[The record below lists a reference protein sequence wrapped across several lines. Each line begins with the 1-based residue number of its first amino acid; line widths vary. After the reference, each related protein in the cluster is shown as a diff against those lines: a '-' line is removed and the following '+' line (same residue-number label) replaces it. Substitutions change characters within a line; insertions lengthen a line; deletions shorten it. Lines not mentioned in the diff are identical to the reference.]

1 MDHWVPMAHCLTA
14 SDEEPTAA
22 GVAVSLGSITEG
34 RLEVEVRSPAASIT
48 VPLSSAQDD
57 LADLLRFTSLVE
69 QGANPHLVFA
79 GDGVNVFAVF
89 PYHGMEGVSLR
100 IRRPRPADESELKDV
115 VTSRRAVVAVFSPLA
130 RGSEERRVG
139 KGCVSVW

>member
-69 QGANPHLVFA
+69 QGANPHLVF
-79 GDGVNVFAVF
+79 DG
-89 PYHGMEGVSLR
+89 R
-100 IRRPRPADESELKDV
+100 
-115 VTSRRAVVAVFSPLA
+115 
-130 RGSEERRVG
+130 SEERRVG
-139 KGCVSVW
+139 NECVSTCRSRWSP

>member
-34 RLEVEVRSPAASIT
+34 RLEVEVRSTAASII

-57 LADLLRFTSLVE
+57 LADLLRFTSLLE
-69 QGANPHLVFA
+69 QGSNPHPVFA
-79 GDGVNVFAVF
+79 GHGVNVFAVF
-89 PYHGMEGVSLR
+89 HYHDMEVVRLSN
-100 IRRPRPADESELKDV
+100 RPHRPGSWSDRKSVAN
-115 VTSRRAVVAVFSPLA
+115 TSKWTG
-130 RGSEERRVG
+130 RGG
-139 KGCVSVW
+139 GL

>member
-89 PYHGMEGVSLR
+89 PYHGMEGVRLR
-100 IRRPRPADESELKDV
+100 IRRTRPDAES
-115 VTSRRAVVAVFSPLA
+115 R
-130 RGSEERRVG
+130 SEERRVG
-139 KGCVSVW
+139 QECVSTCRSRWSPDH

>member
-1 MDHWVPMAHCLTA
+1 MDHWVPMAHCLTD
-14 SDEEPTAA
+14 SYEEPTAE

-89 PYHGMEGVSLR
+89 PYHGMEGVRLR
-100 IRRPRPADESELKDV
+100 IRRTRPYDESELRDV
-115 VTSRRAVVAVFSPLA
+115 R
-130 RGSEERRVG
+130 SEERRVG
-139 KGCVSVW
+139 KGCVSTCSLRVSPVH

>member
-1 MDHWVPMAHCLTA
+1 MRI
-14 SDEEPTAA
+14 SDWSSD
-22 GVAVSLGSITEG
+22 VCSSDL
-34 RLEVEVRSPAASIT
+34 SIT

-89 PYHGMEGVSLR
+89 PYHGMEGVRLR
-100 IRRPRPADESELKDV
+100 IRRTRPDDESELRDV
-115 VTSRRAVVAVFSPLA
+115 VTSRREVVAGFRTLA
-130 RGSEERRVG
+130 RATAAHQTGRAHV
-139 KGCVSVW
+139 

>member
-1 MDHWVPMAHCLTA
+1 MRI
-14 SDEEPTAA
+14 SDWSSD
-22 GVAVSLGSITEG
+22 VCSSDL
-34 RLEVEVRSPAASIT
+34 SIT

-89 PYHGMEGVSLR
+89 PYHGMEGIRLR
-100 IRRPRPADESELKDV
+100 IRRTRPD
-115 VTSRRAVVAVFSPLA
+115 R
-130 RGSEERRVG
+130 SEERRVG
-139 KGCVSVW
+139 QECVSTCRFRWSPDH